1 MYPGDIFQQH
11 RKSLHQNSA
20 STTRTR
26 LGVLLVEPLN
36 LIGPGPV
43 SLRSHSI
50 QCRFSDYA
58 EQANSKW
65 IKMFSLWLFFK

>member
-43 SLRSHSI
+43 SLIIHSI
-50 QCRFSDYA
+50 QCGFSDYTK
-58 EQANSKW
+58 QADSKW
-65 IKMFSLWLFFK
+65 IKMSSLWLFFK

>member
-20 STTRTR
+20 SITRTR
-26 LGVLLVEPLN
+26 LGVLLAEPLN

-43 SLRSHSI
+43 SLITQYPMRIFRLHNAGP
-50 QCRFSDYA
+50 F
-58 EQANSKW
+58 
-65 IKMFSLWLFFK
+65 